1 MAPGALP
8 AGLPPGACDTHV
20 HVFDPARHPYE
31 AARTYTPGEASVQ
44 ALTRWQDGLGL
55 TRTVLVQPSV
65 YGTDNACLLASL
77 ASLGPHRARGIAVV
91 ADEGP
96 GDRVLVSM
104 QAAGVR
110 GVRLNIEVEGCT
122 ADAVRAR
129 LRSLCWLRGMPG
141 WGLQLHA
148 SLPLTLALLD
158 DLAAL
163 GVPVVLDHYAGIHKQ
178 PPGDARAWAPL
189 LDFLRGGPGH
199 VKLSAPYR
207 SHARWDGAAL
217 ADLAATLAGAAPGR
231 VLWGSDWPHTGG
243 EAGRPRD
250 PSRIEPFRAIDNAAV
265 LSALAAA
272 LGPGAMQA
280 LLVDNPQ
287 RLYGFSEAVPSA

>member
-1 MAPGALP
+1 MARGALP

-65 YGTDNACLLASL
+65 YGSDNACLLASL

-110 GVRLNIEVEGCT
+110 GVRLNIEVAGCT
-122 ADAVRAR
+122 ADTVRAR
-129 LRSLCWLRGMPG
+129 LWSLRWLRGMPG

-158 DLAAL
+158 DLAGL

-178 PPGDARAWAPL
+178 PPGNASAWAPV

-207 SHARWDGAAL
+207 CHPAWDGTAL
-217 ADLAATLAGAAPGR
+217 ADLASALAAAGPGR
-231 VLWGSDWPHTGG
+231 ILWGSDWPHTGG

-250 PSRIEPFRAIDNAAV
+250 PSRIEPFRTIDNAAV
-265 LSALAAA
+265 LSALATA
-272 LGPGAMQA
+272 LGPPAMQA

-287 RLYGFSEAVPSA
+287 RLYGFGEAAASA